1 MEENRTWEADNYWIE
16 LLKKYNRS
24 KLEELRKEKAG
35 KNGAIVLDPTDTSTP
50 ARLYENISS
59 TEILEQQLT
68 LERQI
73 TSMADMLVL
82 LDRENPDFIGEI
94 ISCEKGEK
102 IRKEQENHSLSRCT
116 RKNTPL
122 NPKNIPLYQSA
133 DSLDLGNGRYGN
145 TGKSG

>member
-102 IRKEQENHSLSRCT
+102 IRKEQENHSLSDVHERI
-116 RKNTPL
+116 L
-122 NPKNIPLYQSA
+122 LSIPKTF
-133 DSLDLGNGRYGN
+133 RYIN
-145 TGKSG
+145 LQTALILALPIE